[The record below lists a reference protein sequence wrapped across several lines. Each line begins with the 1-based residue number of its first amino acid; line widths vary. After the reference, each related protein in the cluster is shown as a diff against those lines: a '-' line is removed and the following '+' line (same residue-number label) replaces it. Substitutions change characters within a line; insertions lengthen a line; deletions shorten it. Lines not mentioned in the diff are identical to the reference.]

1 METKRDRTGRARQ
14 RAKREARDGGRGGT
28 GPSRRGKGRGARH
41 AARTHAAGHNRRAIG
56 LASGLGRGGAAL
68 VCCVPRVVGVGRAS
82 VRGVGVDR
90 VGGASALCSLLRV
103 CDRDEILTARR
114 RHRGIVGKL
123 DWTTALISRILLGGV
138 GRPGDRRDS
147 SESGIIVGSSPQD
160 IWA

>member
-1 METKRDRTGRARQ
+1 LVDAGALGGGGEEMETKRDRTGRARQ

-90 VGGASALCSLLRV
+90 VGAPLLSAASLR
-103 CDRDEILTARR
+103 
-114 RHRGIVGKL
+114 
-123 DWTTALISRILLGGV
+123 
-138 GRPGDRRDS
+138 PRRDPHGTAAAQGHS
-147 SESGIIVGSSPQD
+147 WEIGLDHSPDFENFVGWGRSA
-160 IWA
+160 WG